1 MSTYDNLN
9 AIDATRRFIYSHVA
23 TEGSPPTSQEI
34 AQHLNTSLDDARELL
49 KVLGVT
55 KRVVLNPESGEI
67 WMCGPFSAVAT
78 RFRVHGDTASWWA
91 NCAWDMLGIPASL
104 GMSVRVETSCACCDD
119 PMRIDVDAERGPLS
133 HEGLVHIFLPA
144 RRWYA
149 DIGFT

>member
-23 TEGSPPTSQEI
+23 TAGSPPTSQEL
-34 AQHLNTSLDDARELL
+34 AQHFSTSLDDAREVL

-55 KRVVLNPESGEI
+55 KRVLLNPENGEI
-67 WMCGPFSAVAT
+67 WMCGPFSAVPT

-104 GMSVRVETSCACCDD
+104 GMSARVETSCACCDD
-119 PMRIDVDAERGPLS
+119 PMRIDVDIERGPLS